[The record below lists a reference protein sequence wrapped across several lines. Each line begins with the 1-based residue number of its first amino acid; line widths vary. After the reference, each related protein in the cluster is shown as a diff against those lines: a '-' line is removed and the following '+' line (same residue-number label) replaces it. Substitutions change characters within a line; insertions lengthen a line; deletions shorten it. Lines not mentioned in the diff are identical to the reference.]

1 MTKPPAYRIVE
12 KVGEGGMGTVYRAED
27 TQLHRDVA
35 IKVLRIDPERNL
47 GPDKIQEIQ
56 SRFQKEGQ
64 AAARLNHPNIVSIY
78 QVGKSGQQP
87 YIVMEYLKGRSL
99 VDLMDE
105 EASIPQILRVMIQ
118 VCDALN
124 YAHRQGVVHRDVK
137 PDNIVV
143 VEESRVK
150 IMDFGIARV
159 EEPDLNI
166 MQTRTGVLL
175 GSPAYCAP
183 EQLKDFRGVDGR
195 ADIFSAGVILYQWL
209 TGRLPFPGEAAPEI
223 VSGILTAEPIPPR
236 SVNPK
241 IPTVLESVV
250 LMALAKDPKE
260 RFQTAGEFQSALE
273 QVLGRIERVRTE
285 VDGKT
290 MTLERRTRGGSLHL
304 PLVVAGL
311 LLLGTVAY
319 GFISL
324 KGEREILEKNANL
337 RGTHMARM
345 LEVVGVAG
353 SSPENVRI
361 LQGYLR
367 AMGKEG
373 DIVFLEVNRGERTLA
388 KFTDPER
395 IMQEADVYI
404 RGFPLRMEGGEQGVF
419 IVGFSKAQY
428 NARIAHTWMI
438 LIVGAGLSLGLLG
451 AQFVW
456 RRMAPPRGQRR
467 G

>member
-1 MTKPPAYRIVE
+1 MTKPPAYRILE
-12 KVGEGGMGTVYRAED
+12 KVGEGGMGMVYRAED

-35 IKVLRIDPERNL
+35 IKVLRIDPERKL
-47 GPDKIQEIQ
+47 SLERVQEIE
-56 SRFQKEGQ
+56 SRFQKEAQ

-78 QVGKSGQQP
+78 QVGKSGQQH

-105 EASIPQILRVMIQ
+105 ESSVPEILRLMIQ
-118 VCDALN
+118 VCDGLD

-143 VEESRVK
+143 GEDSRVK

-159 EEPDLNI
+159 QDLDL

-183 EQLKDFRGVDGR
+183 EQLRDFRNVDGR

-209 TGRLPFPGEAAPEI
+209 VKRLPFPGEAAPELI
-223 VSGILTAEPIPPR
+223 SGILTAEPIPPR
-236 SVNPK
+236 SINPK
-241 IPTVLESVV
+241 ISSVLEGVV
-250 LMALAKDPKE
+250 LRALAKDPRE

-273 QVLGRIERVRTE
+273 QVLRRIERAKTE
-285 VDGKT
+285 VDGQT
-290 MTLERRTRGGSLHL
+290 VTLERRKRRLSFNL
-304 PLVVAGL
+304 PFVVASL
-311 LLLGTVAY
+311 VMLGIVAY
-319 GFISL
+319 GYISF
-324 KGEREILEKNANL
+324 KGEREILEKNATL

-388 KFTDPER
+388 KFTDSER
-395 IMQEADVYI
+395 IMQEADVYV
-404 RGFPLRMEGGEQGVF
+404 RGFPLRMEGGEQGMF
-419 IVGFSKAQY
+419 IVGFSKTLY
-428 NARIAHTWMI
+428 NVRIAHTWMI
-438 LIVGAGLSLGLLG
+438 LMMGGALSLCLLG
-451 AQFVW
+451 GQFVW
-456 RRMAPPRGQRR
+456 RRVARGAGRRR